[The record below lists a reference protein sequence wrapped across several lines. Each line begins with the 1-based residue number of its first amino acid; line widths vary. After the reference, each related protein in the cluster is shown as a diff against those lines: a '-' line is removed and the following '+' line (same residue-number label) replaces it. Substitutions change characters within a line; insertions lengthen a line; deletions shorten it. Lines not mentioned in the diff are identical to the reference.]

1 MHYALSHSSFI
12 HSFIRCSWD
21 HFDLSF
27 IFGQIWFIPD
37 KNTEFRLI
45 AHPIISDNIMIRG
58 NLQHRVVTES
68 SAGAYDGIFLAG
80 EFPSRNDAVPK

>member
-1 MHYALSHSSFI
+1 MHSATP
-12 HSFIRCSWD
+12 HSFILSSVAHAIILIC
-21 HFDLSF
+21 HFF
-27 IFGQIWFIPD
+27 IWQIWFIPD